1 MGKTHRRKDCPNI
14 YALMT
19 LFHFYLA
26 GKFVLSS
33 PQKAFFLFFFY
44 NLTCSGSRIPLLQ
57 GYSLEKSS
65 IIIIQSI
72 WTLHGL

>member
-1 MGKTHRRKDCPNI
+1 MGKTHIRKDCTSI

-19 LFHFYLA
+19 LFHSYSA
-26 GKFVLSS
+26 GKFVSS
-33 PQKAFFLFFFY
+33 LHKRHFFY
-44 NLTCSGSRIPLLQ
+44 NLTCIGSRVPLLQ

-65 IIIIQSI
+65 TIIFQSI